1 MRFILT
7 IAAVF
12 ALVGGLYAADIAV
25 TPDNGKVLFTIKGT
39 LAGTVN
45 GSFDKFS
52 GTAAVDDNGDLTALN
67 GTVEVSSVNTA
78 NKGRDDHL
86 RQDDFFDAAKFPS
99 IAFASTEA
107 KDASLRGDL
116 TIRDIT
122 KPIVLTV
129 EKTAEGFSLKG
140 ALNRVDFAIG
150 DNVKTNMSVDKPL
163 TIEINIK
170 K

>member
-1 MRFILT
+1 MKFFLT
-7 IAAVF
+7 LAAVF
-12 ALVGGLYAADIAV
+12 ALTGGLYAAEIAV
-25 TPDNGKVLFTIKGT
+25 TPNNGKVLFTIKGT

-52 GTAAVDDNGDLTALN
+52 GTAIVDDNGDLTALN

-99 IAFASTEA
+99 ITFASTEA
-107 KDASLRGDL
+107 KSSSLHGNL

-122 KPIVLTV
+122 KPIVLTI

-140 ALNRVDFAIG
+140 SLNRVDFAVG

-163 TIEINIK
+163 TIAVEIK